1 MPELDLRELIWIFVA
16 ACVVNNFTLSYFL
29 GLCPFFGVSGRIET
43 ALRMGLANIF
53 VMIVT
58 SISAWLLNT
67 FVLPH
72 APYLRVIAFIVVI
85 ASTVQV
91 VEMAIKKLSPALFRA
106 LGIFLPLITTNCAI
120 LGLALF
126 QTNRGYNFVEGIV
139 FALGAGAGLTLA
151 LVLMAGIREENELAT
166 LPEALKGAAM
176 SFLIAGILSM
186 TFMGFAGLFSSAA

>member
-1 MPELDLRELIWIFVA
+1 MPELSLRELIWIFVA

-53 VMIVT
+53 VMIVV

-151 LVLMAGIREENELAT
+151 LVLMAGIRQENELAT

-176 SFLIAGILSM
+176 SFLVAGILSM